1 MRVFF
6 LLNEWEVLPINY
18 KNTPPNRNEVN
29 HKIIWKVGESGWARP
44 QGCGAGTAAK
54 VTSSL
59 ERSGKS
65 PLLPCSLLQPPLNL
79 GGHHHERTSLRTSSG
94 FRLSPGHMSALPV
107 DRKRQSRPPSDS
119 TVGSRATHKGMVC
132 QKGVLHTGQAN
143 NTIIYPVLS
152 ELGKKCLQE
161 SHRT

>member
-1 MRVFF
+1 M
-6 LLNEWEVLPINY
+6 PINY

-65 PLLPCSLLQPPLNL
+65 PLLPCSLSQPPLNL

-107 DRKRQSRPPSDS
+107 DRKRQSRPPFRFHS
-119 TVGSRATHKGMVC
+119 GKQG
-132 QKGVLHTGQAN
+132 HTQRDG
-143 NTIIYPVLS
+143 LS
-152 ELGKKCLQE
+152 KRSFAYWAGKQHHYLPC
-161 SHRT
+161 TF